1 MDIKRLALVAVAVV
15 FGVAVG
21 SAQDPVKTNPKHYHV
36 LVDNAQVRILHVVV
50 APGEKTT
57 MHEHPDNVTLLL
69 TDGKMAFTT
78 ADGKSE
84 TVEMKAGQAMWSGVQ
99 KHMGANAGP
108 AGLEAIVV
116 ELKGAAAPKATL
128 PASRPNIARTTL
140 LENPRADVFKFS
152 ADAAFK
158 EAPGTTHDYDQ
169 VLIAL
174 APTAI
179 SLEVGGKTTTAWKRG
194 DVAFIGRGQ
203 AHQAQNVSGK
213 PQDMVV
219 VAIK

>member
-1 MDIKRLALVAVAVV
+1 MKRLALIAVAMV
-15 FGVAVG
+15 FGVTVG
-21 SAQDPVKTNPKHYHV
+21 FAQDPVKTNPKHYRV
-36 LVDNAQVRILHVVV
+36 LVDNAQVRILHVTVG
-50 APGEKTT
+50 PGEKTT

-69 TDGKMAFTT
+69 TDGKMAFTA

-84 TVEMKAGQAMWSGVQ
+84 TVEMKAGQAMWSGAQ

-128 PASRPNIARTTL
+128 PASRPNISRTTL
-140 LENPRADVFKFS
+140 VENPRAAAYRIT
-152 ADAAFK
+152 ADAGFK

-174 APTAI
+174 APTTM
-179 SLEVGGKTTTAWKRG
+179 SLEIGGKTTTTWKRG

-203 AHQAQNVSGK
+203 KHQAQNTSGK
-213 PQDMVV
+213 PQEMVV
-219 VAIK
+219 DAIK

>member
-1 MDIKRLALVAVAVV
+1 MKRLALTAL
-15 FGVAVG
+15 GIGLSVAVG
-21 SAQDPVKTNPKHYHV
+21 FAQDPVKSNPKHYHV
-36 LVDNAQVRILHVVV
+36 LVDNPQVRVLHVIVG
-50 APGEKTT
+50 PGEKTV
-57 MHEHPDNVTLLL
+57 MHEHPDNVTVLL
-69 TDGKMAFTT
+69 TDGKIAFTG

-84 TVEMKAGQAMWSGVQ
+84 TVETKAGQALWSGPQ
-99 KHMGANAGP
+99 KHMGANAGTT
-108 AGLEAIVV
+108 ALEAIVV

-128 PASRPNIARTTL
+128 PASRPNMTRTML
-140 LENPRADVFKFS
+140 VENPRADAARIT

-158 EAPGTTHDYDQ
+158 EEPGSTHDYDQ

-174 APTAI
+174 GPTAL
-179 SLEVGGKTTTAWKRG
+179 SLDIEGKTKTTWKRG

-203 AHQAQNVSGK
+203 KHQAQNTSGK